1 LAVPVS
7 LRGLTVGVLG
17 FHRPVEAG
25 AWRPEEI
32 AMVRMVADRLAL
44 ALENIRLLEEAQ
56 RRAHEEHLL
65 GEVTARIRAPM
76 DVDAIL
82 QTAVRELG
90 QAIGVDRVSVY
101 LAPAGAEVGL
111 SRNTSE

>member
-1 LAVPVS
+1 
-7 LRGLTVGVLG
+7 
-17 FHRPVEAG
+17 
-25 AWRPEEI
+25 
-32 AMVRMVADRLAL
+32 
-44 ALENIRLLEEAQ
+44 
-56 RRAHEEHLL
+56 
-65 GEVTARIRAPM
+65 M